1 MSLCYNAATMHMFSR
16 LQISNKHNMNSYSPI
31 AVRTWG
37 QSLLEF
43 VRMQTRALVF
53 WISKKMITL
62 PAKQSSFNAALL
74 YESVCACEKGQELAS
89 SPSRKYH
96 YIFTSIM
103 TLVEKGN

>member
-1 MSLCYNAATMHMFSR
+1 
-16 LQISNKHNMNSYSPI
+16 
-31 AVRTWG
+31 
-37 QSLLEF
+37 
-43 VRMQTRALVF
+43 
-53 WISKKMITL
+53 MITL

-74 YESVCACEKGQELAS
+74 YASVCEREKGQELAS